1 MANPRRSRLVLA
13 TVVLLLGGASVAA
26 ATTLATPPLHPDLD
40 GRLVCTVVNV
50 MGRRI
55 EFRAQVVS
63 TKGDNVTDFVA
74 TDWLDDAAT
83 ILRTLTAESNADD
96 ASYCVVTV
104 TRGGKAGLRASLESF
119 DAAGNRT
126 AVVEAR

>member
-1 MANPRRSRLVLA
+1 MPNVRRCRLALVTVALVLGGA
-13 TVVLLLGGASVAA
+13 TVVA
-26 ATTLATPPLHPDLD
+26 ATTLATPPLHPDRD
-40 GRLVCTVVNV
+40 GRLVCTIVNV

-55 EFRAQVVS
+55 DFRAQIVS

-83 ILRTLTAESNADD
+83 ILRTLTAESSADD
-96 ASYCVVTV
+96 ASYCLVTI
-104 TRGGKAGLRASLESF
+104 TRGGKAGLRASLEAF